1 MVREALVRPLANPFT
16 NPIFVRPMI
25 LMVCSA
31 FAFLMGVIFIRML
44 KQKIQDETDLAP
56 ATGATPDAL
65 PMHLYNTVIQQLKQQ
80 KHELDVQ
87 SKTEQNRAR
96 ITETFS
102 HAVLSQLSS
111 GVLVFGPNGLIK
123 TSNPAAKQILG
134 FASATGMS
142 AKDIFRG
149 AVVNPAVPYG
159 NNEYGN
165 IEQDENESE
174 HLSAV
179 LLSDEVDAV
188 LHQGSGRRQV
198 EAEYETPAGV
208 KRFIAVTFSPVPA
221 EDGNLLGVACVVNDV
236 SAAEHIRRER
246 ELHEE
251 LSAEKALQLRSSLAT
266 ISGCARQ
273 LANDRDGAMVAQI
286 ANDIARE
293 AEQLE
298 CTIGGFL
305 REGRAAAAAAGS
317 AR

>member
-1 MVREALVRPLANPFT
+1 VRSLANPMSNPMT

-31 FAFLMGVIFIRML
+31 FAFLLGVIFIRLL
-44 KQKIQDETDLAP
+44 KQKIQDETNLAP
-56 ATGATPDAL
+56 ATGASPDAL

-87 SKTEQNRAR
+87 SKAEQNRAR

-102 HAVLSQLSS
+102 QTVLSQLSS

-134 FASATGMS
+134 FGSATGMS
-142 AKDIFRG
+142 ARDIFRG
-149 AVVNPAVPYG
+149 AIVSSAITSG
-159 NNEYGN
+159 GGDDSA
-165 IEQDENESE
+165 DEPT
-174 HLSAV
+174 
-179 LLSDEVDAV
+179 LLSDEVEAV

-208 KRFIAVTFSPVPA
+208 KRFLAVTASPVSA
-221 EDGNLLGVACVVNDV
+221 EDGSLLGVACVVNDV
-236 SAAEHIRRER
+236 SAAEHVRRER

-293 AEQLE
+293 AEELE
-298 CTIGGFL
+298 ESIGGFL
-305 REGRAAAAAAGS
+305 REGRAAAAAGS

>member
-1 MVREALVRPLANPFT
+1 MVREALVRPLASPFT

-31 FAFLMGVIFIRML
+31 FAFLLGVIFIRLL
-44 KQKIQDETDLAP
+44 KQKIQDEADLAP
-56 ATGATPDAL
+56 TTGASPDAL

-87 SKTEQNRAR
+87 SKAEQNRAR

-102 HAVLSQLSS
+102 QAVLSNLSS

-149 AVVNPAVPYG
+149 AVVSSVVAYG
-159 NNEYGN
+159 NDEEG
-165 IEQDENESE
+165 ENEP
-174 HLSAV
+174 V
-179 LLSDEVDAV
+179 RLSDEVEAV
-188 LHQGSGRRQV
+188 LREGSGRRQV
-198 EAEYETPAGV
+198 EAEYQTPAGV
-208 KRFIAVTFSPVPA
+208 KRFVAVTVSPVPA

-236 SAAEHIRRER
+236 SAAEHVRRER

-298 CTIGGFL
+298 DSIGGFL

-317 AR
+317 AQ

>member
-1 MVREALVRPLANPFT
+1 MVWEALVRPLASPFT

-31 FAFLMGVIFIRML
+31 FAFLLGVIFIRL
-44 KQKIQDETDLAP
+44 LRQKIQDEADLAP
-56 ATGATPDAL
+56 ATGASPDAL

-87 SKTEQNRAR
+87 SKAEQNRAR

-102 HAVLSQLSS
+102 QAVLSNLSS

-149 AVVNPAVPYG
+149 AVVSSAIVYG
-159 NNEYGN
+159 NDAEGDNEP
-165 IEQDENESE
+165 
-174 HLSAV
+174 V
-179 LLSDEVDAV
+179 RLSDEVEAV
-188 LHQGSGRRQV
+188 LREGSGRRQV

-208 KRFIAVTFSPVPA
+208 KRFVAVTVSPVPA

-236 SAAEHIRRER
+236 SAAEHVRRER

-298 CTIGGFL
+298 DSIGGFL
-305 REGRAAAAAAGS
+305 REGRAAAAIAGS

>member
-1 MVREALVRPLANPFT
+1 VRPLANPFT

-31 FAFLMGVIFIRML
+31 FAFLLGVIFVRLL
-44 KQKIQDETDLAP
+44 KQKIQDEADLAP
-56 ATGATPDAL
+56 ATGASPDAL

-87 SKTEQNRAR
+87 SKAEQNRAR

-102 HAVLSQLSS
+102 QAVLSQLSS

-149 AVVNPAVPYG
+149 AVVSSAATYG
-159 NNEYGN
+159 NDEDG
-165 IEQDENESE
+165 ENEP
-174 HLSAV
+174 V
-179 LLSDEVDAV
+179 RLSDEVEAV
-188 LHQGSGRRQV
+188 LREGSGRRQV

-208 KRFIAVTFSPVPA
+208 KRFVAVTVSPVPA

-236 SAAEHIRRER
+236 SAAEHTRRER

-266 ISGCARQ
+266 ISGYARQ
-273 LANDRDGAMVAQI
+273 LANDRDGAMVAQL

-298 CTIGGFL
+298 GSIGGFL
-305 REGRAAAAAAGS
+305 REGRAAATAAGS

>member
-1 MVREALVRPLANPFT
+1 VRSLANPMSNPLT

-25 LMVCSA
+25 LLVCSA
-31 FAFLMGVIFIRML
+31 FAFLLGVIFIRLL

-56 ATGATPDAL
+56 ATGASPDAL

-87 SKTEQNRAR
+87 SKAEQNRAR

-102 HAVLSQLSS
+102 QAVLSQLSS

-123 TSNPAAKQILG
+123 TSNPAARQILG
-134 FASATGMS
+134 FASATGMN

-149 AVVNPAVPYG
+149 AQVSSAASYG
-159 NNEYGN
+159 NTE
-165 IEQDENESE
+165 EDENQAVS
-174 HLSAV
+174 LSPV
-179 LLSDEVDAV
+179 LVSDEVEAV
-188 LHQGSGRRQV
+188 LHEGSGRRQA

-208 KRFIAVTFSPVPA
+208 KRFIAVTVSPVQA
-221 EDGNLLGVACVVNDV
+221 EDGSLLGVACLVNDV

-246 ELHEE
+246 ELHGE

-273 LANDRDGAMVAQI
+273 LANDRDGAMVAQV

-298 CTIGGFL
+298 ESIGGFL

-317 AR
+317 AQ